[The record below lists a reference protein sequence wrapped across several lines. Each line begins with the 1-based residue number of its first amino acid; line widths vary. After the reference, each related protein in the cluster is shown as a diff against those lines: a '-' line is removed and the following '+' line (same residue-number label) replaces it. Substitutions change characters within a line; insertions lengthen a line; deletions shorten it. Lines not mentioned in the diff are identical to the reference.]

1 MTPEIVDLETMG
13 AGGRLLA
20 IRKVKETLYIVQ
32 VAVAIVFSIVLVLLS
47 GELQLVPLFIPL
59 ESFWYFLI
67 LIGLVFIVEAFVFR
81 SLEIRFAKN
90 ATSSYY
96 MVDKSQKHAVM
107 GIIAVSVLLL
117 LSLLP
122 VAVEGV
128 QDTMGASG
136 SISGSIYFY
145 NKDFAGIT
153 YVDRITLTSDYPAE
167 AYLVTETIYL
177 LYAGN
182 PEMVSEY
189 KLNAQYLVN
198 GTLVIDMPAV
208 ERDILYLVVNGS
220 VVQYDLHTAFAPGY
234 LTYMPFLLAAYLV
247 AFAGWIAYL
256 MPLRLRLA
264 KEAIYR

>member
-1 MTPEIVDLETMG
+1 MTPEIVDLETLG

-32 VAVAIVFSIVLVLLS
+32 VAVTIAFSVVLVLLS
-47 GELQLVPLFIPL
+47 GELQLVPLFVPL
-59 ESFWYFLI
+59 ESFWYFLV
-67 LIGLVFIVEAFVFR
+67 LMGLVFIVEAFVFR

-90 ATSSYY
+90 VTSSYY
-96 MVDKSQKHAVM
+96 MVDKSQKRAVL
-107 GIIAVSVLLL
+107 GLIAVSVLLV

-136 SISGSIYFY
+136 NISGSVYFY

-167 AYLVTETIYL
+167 AYLVTETVYL

-182 PEMVSEY
+182 PELVSEY
-189 KLNAQYLVN
+189 KLNAQYQVN
-198 GTLVIDMPAV
+198 GTLVIDVPAI

-220 VVQYDLHTAFAPGY
+220 VVHYDLHTAFAPGY
-234 LTYMPFLLAAYLV
+234 LTYMPFMLAGYLV
-247 AFAGWIAYL
+247 AFAAWMIYL